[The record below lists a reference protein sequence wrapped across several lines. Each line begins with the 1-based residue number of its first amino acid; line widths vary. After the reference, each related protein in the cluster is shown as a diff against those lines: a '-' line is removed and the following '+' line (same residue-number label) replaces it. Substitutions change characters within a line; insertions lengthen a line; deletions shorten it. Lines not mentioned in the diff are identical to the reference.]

1 MIKKIVIH
9 TLSWLAVLITMITIV
24 NFSLEDGEKSS
35 ETSGGVVDTIIEMS
49 PNKDEITPLQ
59 RNNITISVRKL
70 GHFCAY
76 FILSFFL
83 TNAFSLLFNKI
94 MPYPMLLA
102 LAGSLQ
108 FALFDEFVVQ
118 ARTSGRAAEWADI
131 VTDFSGAIF
140 GALMFLSLWFVVR
153 FIIKMIKRKS

>member
-1 MIKKIVIH
+1 MYKYAPRAMPGDNSH
-9 TLSWLAVLITMITIV
+9 VLWV
-24 NFSLEDGEKSS
+24 GN
-35 ETSGGVVDTIIEMS
+35 
-49 PNKDEITPLQ
+49 PLPCPA
-59 RNNITISVRKL
+59 RYR
-70 GHFCAY
+70 Y
-76 FILSFFL
+76 
-83 TNAFSLLFNKI
+83 LLFNKI